1 MLVYWLNLLLL
12 GLTVGQSLYALGVL
26 FCIVSTFLSIAFI
39 FLVQINYAVA
49 GSQEG
54 AAVVVCEKLGGLV
67 ERRAEA

>member
-26 FCIVSTFLSIAFI
+26 LCIVSTFLSIAFI

-49 GSQEG
+49 PGH
-54 AAVVVCEKLGGLV
+54 K
-67 ERRAEA
+67 RALP

>member
-26 FCIVSTFLSIAFI
+26 LCIVSTFLSIALI

-49 GSQEG
+49 PGH
-54 AAVVVCEKLGGLV
+54 K
-67 ERRAEA
+67 RALP